1 MDLVPLLLKNFSLL
15 ALVLAFSWKAQA
27 ESFSSY
33 SAAKLRIQELIGN
46 AQKSIYLRTKFLTD
60 GDLVMSIYVAK
71 YRGVDSKVIL
81 GNQMASAYLSRYRD
95 LLRQGVPIQLKN
107 SNWAYPTSLL
117 VDGKLYELNVPLD
130 DRVKG
135 KTFELIEGNDVV
147 AEAVM
152 KDFSLAT
159 SFKTAAPEKLPP
171 PILQKPSPNASQFKR
186 GTLGQTSLSG
196 NSSNPDLPVS
206 ELSESSPDS
215 PVGYRYKVE
224 RSKAPEGVDVKL
236 PRNTKWQLNR
246 DLKNSK

>member
-1 MDLVPLLLKNFSLL
+1 MEWMDLVPLSLKNFSGL
-15 ALVLAFSWKAQA
+15 ALALAFTLEAQA

-60 GDLVMSIYVAK
+60 GDLVMSVYVAK
-71 YRGVDSKVIL
+71 YRGVDTKVIL

-107 SNWAYPTSLL
+107 SNWAYPTSLI

-135 KTFELIEGNDVV
+135 KTFELIEGNEVV
-147 AEAVM
+147 SEAVL
-152 KDFSLAT
+152 KDFLVAT
-159 SFKTAAPEKLPP
+159 SFRTAPPEKLPP
-171 PILQKPSPNASQFKR
+171 PLLQKPSSTKR
-186 GTLGQTSLSG
+186 GSLSQTAPHG
-196 NSSNPDLPVS
+196 SAVNPDFPVS
-206 ELSESSPDS
+206 ELSDASPDS
-215 PVGYRYKVE
+215 PAGYRYKVE
-224 RSKAPEGVDVKL
+224 KTKAPEGVDVKL